1 MTDKHTNQTLSQ
13 NTQNSTQ
20 NQLIDLFN
28 QAILH
33 LKNTCQIG
41 DVNPKI
47 MLSRPK
53 DPQHGDF
60 SCNVAMMIAKSVGKN
75 PKDIAQLIV
84 NNLPKD
90 KLIADAQVAG
100 AGFINVFLNADA
112 KFAVLDSIYAQ
123 KDDFG
128 KSTINHGKKIQV
140 EFVSANP
147 TSSLHVGHGRGAAVG
162 ASLANLLSA
171 TGYEVHREYYVNDAG
186 RQMDILAVST
196 FLRYLQLCGHTL
208 VFPSNGYQGDYVND
222 IAKIIFDKHG
232 NAFAKNTQDIYQ
244 NVPLDAVFEIQNGE
258 KIQLSGDKEAHI
270 DGLIDNAKTQLGEH
284 YNLFHQTALS
294 VILDDIHDDLADFGV
309 VFDDW
314 FSEKTVEA
322 QVDDALSVLDQK
334 GYLYTQDGNVW
345 FKSTAFGDEKD
356 RVVKRANG
364 QTTYF
369 ASDIAYHK
377 NKLDRGFDTIINIW
391 GADHHGYIPRVRAG
405 LSAMG
410 YNENRLEVILVQFV
424 ALYRGDEKVAM
435 SSRSGQFITLREL
448 RDEVGNDA
456 ARFYY
461 VARTP
466 NIHMDF
472 DLQLAKSQSRDNA
485 VYYIQYAHARICS
498 VFEKLQSLGYDFD
511 KDKADLSKLDGNQE
525 DEILKL
531 LSAYPETVLKASN
544 NREVYLLA
552 NYLKDL
558 SASFHGWYNDTRLLP
573 ASLADGNATACELAT
588 MQARLYLAFAVRQVL
603 KNGLG
608 LLGLSAPQA
617 M

>member
-222 IAKIIFDKHG
+222 IAKTIFDKHG

-244 NVPLDAVFEIQNGE
+244 NVSPDAVFEIQNGE

-294 VILDDIHDDLADFGV
+294 VILDDIHDDLAQFGV

-410 YNENRLEVILVQFV
+410 YDENRLEVILVQFV

>member
-75 PKDIAQLIV
+75 PKDIAQLIA

-100 AGFINVFLNADA
+100 VGFINVFLNADA

-222 IAKIIFDKHG
+222 IAKTIFDKHG

-244 NVPLDAVFEIQNGE
+244 NVPQDAVFEIQNGE

-410 YNENRLEVILVQFV
+410 YDENRLEVILVQFV

-573 ASLADGNATACELAT
+573 ASLADGNTTACELAT

>member
-100 AGFINVFLNADA
+100 VGFINVFLNADA

-244 NVPLDAVFEIQNGE
+244 NVSPDAVFEIQNGE

-410 YNENRLEVILVQFV
+410 YDENRLEVILVQFV

-498 VFEKLQSLGYDFD
+498 VFEKFQSLGYDFD

>member
-20 NQLIDLFN
+20 NQLINLFN

-222 IAKIIFDKHG
+222 IAKTIFDKHG

-244 NVPLDAVFEIQNGE
+244 NVSPDAVFEIQNGE

-314 FSEKTVEA
+314 FSEKTVEV

-410 YNENRLEVILVQFV
+410 YDENRLEVILVQFV

>member
-232 NAFAKNTQDIYQ
+232 NVFAKNTQDIYQ
-244 NVPLDAVFEIQNGE
+244 NVPPDAVFEIQNGE

-270 DGLIDNAKTQLGEH
+270 DGLINNAKTQLGEH

-410 YNENRLEVILVQFV
+410 YDENRLEVILVQFV

-573 ASLADGNATACELAT
+573 ASLADGNATACELAA